1 MKKKLTLTNILITIT
16 SLTILFLVS
25 LFSVKQVNDNN
36 VKENAATYLKF
47 AMNIYDGT
55 NEDTLIS
62 YFPSANKIRITV
74 IDYNGKVIADNFN
87 QDYDSYDNH
96 LEREE
101 IKNLGN
107 VFYRYSDSTKQDM
120 VYLALKDDGHYLR
133 VSFPSKNVNKIL
145 VELALSGIITGVLI
159 SLLSYIVFRRIIV
172 ISSKPLENEV
182 KELSSLVGDENNIEG
197 DDIEALSS
205 EVTKVKKLINEKII
219 SIEQEKLKNQFIIDN
234 IGQGIILF
242 DENLNILNCNSIA
255 LEIFNIEDRK
265 ENYLYF
271 IRSLTFQKALE
282 TCLKDK
288 ENIQIE
294 EIINDKKYQITLT
307 SVSYKDSTL
316 KAISM
321 VLYDITKEKKIQE
334 MKQDF
339 FANASHEL
347 KSPLTSII
355 GYQQMIDQGILTN
368 ESEIKEATKKTLL
381 EAQRMNAL
389 IKDMLE
395 LSFLESEV
403 KVETS
408 STKIKPIILNSLSS
422 LEKRIIDKNLTITT
436 SLEDIEVNIPYR
448 DVEHLVNNLIEN
460 AVKYNKEHGEIN
472 IDLSSK
478 NNSLIIQDTGIGIE
492 KENLDRVFERFYQI
506 DKSHTKGNEGTGLGL
521 SIVRHI
527 CLKYNIE
534 IKLESE
540 INVGSTFTLKF
551 PS

>member
-96 LEREE
+96 LERDE

-145 VELALSGIITGVLI
+145 VELALSGIITGILI

-172 ISSKPLENEV
+172 VSSKPLENEV
-182 KELSSLVGDENNIEG
+182 KELSFLVGDENNIEG

-242 DENLNILNCNSIA
+242 DENLNILNCNNIA
-255 LEIFNIEDRK
+255 LEIFKIEDRK

-271 IRSLTFQKALE
+271 IRSLTLQKALE

-368 ESEIKEATKKTLL
+368 EREIKEATKKTLH

-422 LEKRIIDKNLTITT
+422 LEKRIIDKDLTITT

>member
-172 ISSKPLENEV
+172 ISSKPLESEV

-197 DDIEALSS
+197 DDIESLSS

-242 DENLNILNCNSIA
+242 DENLNILNCNNIA

-271 IRSLTFQKALE
+271 IRSLTLQKALE

-422 LEKRIIDKNLTITT
+422 LEKRIIDKDLTITT

-492 KENLDRVFERFYQI
+492 KENLDRVFERFYQV

>member
-1 MKKKLTLTNILITIT
+1 MKKKLTLTNILITII